1 MKRNTKIQAAHFSPS
16 RQYMI
21 PMQQYPIRNRPEE
34 RKRYRVGLPAE
45 EQQAG
50 NVASCY
56 HRRDTGVV
64 AGAGDSRIRFCKG
77 EYFCSRS
84 KGSLNH
90 SLSVAPM

>member
-1 MKRNTKIQAAHFSPS
+1 
-16 RQYMI
+16 MI
-21 PMQQYPIRNRPEE
+21 PMQPYPIQNKPEE
-34 RKRYRVGLPAE
+34 RNRYRVGLPAE

-56 HRRDTGVV
+56 HRRDAGVV
-64 AGAGDSRIRFCKG
+64 AGAGDFHVPFCRG

-90 SLSVAPM
+90 VLSVAPM